1 MPDALIRPMTVADL
15 HDAERLSSAAFY
27 EVDRRTFPR
36 SWPEPTPRTPER
48 AQRWQRRT
56 EHLLRTDPGGC
67 WVAEQDGELVGLATS
82 LTREL
87 MWILASYAVR
97 PDHQGRGIGRAVL
110 EAALHHGRGCLRGML
125 NASDDPGALRRYVI
139 AGFRLYPQ
147 MLLWGRIDRALL
159 PVVEHVREG
168 SAGDR
173 DLLDSV
179 DRHARGAAHGPDH
192 ALLADEM
199 RLIVTDRPTGSG
211 YAYVTDAGAPLLLAA
226 TSRRAAT
233 VLMWEALAAS
243 DPDQPVG
250 IPHVS
255 PANDWAVDLA
265 MEARLEI
272 HSRGFLALRQMK
284 EPMPYLPHPSLL

>member
-1 MPDALIRPMTVADL
+1 VPDALIRPMTVADL

-67 WVAEQDGELVGLATS
+67 WVAEQDGELVGFATS

-147 MLLWGRIDRALL
+147 ILLWGRVDRALL

-199 RLIVTDRPTGSG
+199 RLIVTDRATGSG
-211 YAYVTDAGAPLLLAA
+211 YGVRRRCSCGRRWRPPTR
-226 TSRRAAT
+226 TSRWGSRT
-233 VLMWEALAAS
+233 
-243 DPDQPVG
+243 
-250 IPHVS
+250 S
-255 PANDWAVDLA
+255 PPPTTGRSTWRWRPGWRSTHAGSW
-265 MEARLEI
+265 RCG
-272 HSRGFLALRQMK
+272 R
-284 EPMPYLPHPSLL
+284 